1 MPGENVAPDRIRA
14 SLPIYAMLGATA
26 LSQMG
31 NMLTFVAVPWFVL
44 QTTGSAARTGI
55 AGGAIALAA
64 VLASLLGGPVVD
76 RLGFKR
82 TSVLSDLASG
92 LTVAAIPLLY
102 LTVGLEFWQL
112 LALVFLGSL
121 LDTPGMTARQGM
133 IPGLSRRAGM
143 PVERPNSAYQAI
155 QQGSFLV
162 GPPIAGILIAS
173 LGSSNVLFFDAATFA
188 VSALLILAAVPR
200 PNRLAEKEPGDGY
213 LAELL
218 GGLSFVWGNL
228 AMRTII
234 LAAVVCNFLASP
246 LLAVILPVYAK
257 QFVGSA
263 TGLGAML
270 AGFGGGA
277 LVGAVL
283 YGMVGYRLP
292 RRGTLVVCLGIFGL
306 PLLALTVQ
314 PPLPVVVGALAVCGL
329 ANGPINPIIFTFVQE
344 RTPANMLGRVLGA
357 LIGLAMA
364 AAPLGMVVAGF
375 ALEAAGIGGVLA
387 GTVILYLTTTIFLAQ
402 SPPLRDMDRGLPKTR
417 KGETTAE
424 VGGRKR

>member
-1 MPGENVAPDRIRA
+1 MPNRVRA
-14 SLPIYAMLGATA
+14 SLPIYAMLAATA
-26 LSQMG
+26 LSQVG

-44 QTTGSAARTGI
+44 QTTGSAALTGL
-55 AGGAIALAA
+55 AGGAVALAA
-64 VLASLLGGPVVD
+64 VLASLFGGPVVD
-76 RLGFKR
+76 RLGFKE
-82 TSVLSDLASG
+82 TSVVSDLASG
-92 LTVAAIPLLY
+92 LTVAAIPALY

-112 LALVFLGSL
+112 LALLFAGSL

-133 IPGLSRRAGM
+133 IPDLSRRAGM

-162 GPPIAGILIAS
+162 GPPLAGILIATV
-173 LGSSNVLFFDAATFA
+173 GSSRVLFLDAATFA
-188 VSALLILAAVPR
+188 LSALLILAAIPR
-200 PNRLAEKEPGDGY
+200 PGRVADKGPGEGY
-213 LAELL
+213 VAELL

-257 QFVGSA
+257 QFLGSA
-263 TGLGAML
+263 AGLGAML

-277 LVGAVL
+277 LAGAVL
-283 YGMVGYRLP
+283 YGAVGYRLP
-292 RRGTLVVCLGIFGL
+292 RRGTLIVCLGVFGL

-314 PPLPVVVGALAVCGL
+314 PPLPIAVVALAVCGI

-344 RTPANMLGRVLGA
+344 RAPAAMLGRVLGA

-375 ALEAAGIGGVLA
+375 ALEAAGIGGVLI
-387 GTVILYLTTTIFLAQ
+387 GTVILYLLTTAFLTL
-402 SPPLRDMDRGLPKTR
+402 SPALRDMDGRPPDAEDR
-417 KGETTAE
+417 AATADA
-424 VGGRKR
+424 GGKIR

>member
-1 MPGENVAPDRIRA
+1 MPGDNVAPERIRA

-26 LSQMG
+26 LSQVG
-31 NMLTFVAVPWFVL
+31 IMLTFVAVPWFVL

-55 AGGAIALAA
+55 AGGAVAA
-64 VLASLLGGPVVD
+64 VLASLFGGPVVD

-82 TSVLSDLASG
+82 TSVVSDLASG

-102 LTVGLEFWQL
+102 LMVGLKFWQL

-133 IPGLSRRAGM
+133 IPDLSRRAGM
-143 PVERPNSAYQAI
+143 PLERPNSAYQAI

-173 LGSSNVLFFDAATFA
+173 LGSSNVLFLDAATFA

-200 PNRLAEKEPGDGY
+200 SGRTAEKGPGDGY
-213 LAELL
+213 LAELV

-257 QFVGSA
+257 QSVGSA
-263 TGLGAML
+263 AGLGPML
-270 AGFGGGA
+270 AGFGGRA
-277 LVGAVL
+277 LVGAAL
-283 YGMVGYRLP
+283 YGVVGHRLP
-292 RRGTLVVCLGIFGL
+292 RRATLIVCLGVFGP

-314 PPLPVVVGALAVCGL
+314 PPLPVAVAALAVCGL

-344 RTPANMLGRVLGA
+344 RTPATMLGRALGA

-375 ALEAAGIGGVLA
+375 AHEAAGIGGVLI
-387 GTVILYLTTTIFLAQ
+387 GTVILYLMTTVFLGL
-402 SPPLRDMDRGLPKTR
+402 SPALRDMDNRTSDDR
-417 KGETTAE
+417 EEATTAE
-424 VGGRKR
+424 AGGGKR